1 MQGVI
6 IPVGNS
12 PEGNPTG
19 GNLLGRN
26 LPRIN
31 FLGLYFPGVRGIIPG
46 AILLGEIIK
55 ETIR

>member
-19 GNLLGRN
+19 GNFLGRN

-31 FLGLYFPGVRGIIPG
+31 FLGLYFPGVGGIIPE
-46 AILLGEIIK
+46 AILWGEIIK
-55 ETIR
+55 ETIC